1 MKVYIDPSGGMC
13 NRIMAI
19 NATEQLC
26 RELGCEYSVIW
37 RNNGEC
43 ACDYEDIFEP
53 GDKGSV
59 F

>member
-1 MKVYIDPSGGMC
+1 MC